1 MTTIMEAAKGIL
13 STYVDDEPKSPIH
26 VGEVMNLWTY
36 HTVLTEINRFVEM
49 SLNTTRDDELVVAL
63 KNSYNDCRGH
73 IQEVES
79 LFRDEGIPLPPTSEK
94 KPHSNPEDVPLG
106 VKMTDDEIANGISV
120 KQVSTLTLCAT
131 GLAQSIRS
139 DIGEMWLRF
148 LTDRVKFGAYF
159 MPLLRKRGW
168 IKVPPSY
175 YPPGAPQH

>member
-13 STYVDDEPKSPIH
+13 STYVDDEPKAIH

-94 KPHSNPEDVPLG
+94 NPTPTR
-106 VKMTDDEIANGISV
+106 KMYPWGKN
-120 KQVSTLTLCAT
+120 
-131 GLAQSIRS
+131 
-139 DIGEMWLRF
+139 
-148 LTDRVKFGAYF
+148 DR
-159 MPLLRKRGW
+159 
-168 IKVPPSY
+168 
-175 YPPGAPQH
+175 